1 MIQKT
6 FSSSIL
12 LTALFTAHGAFAGMV
27 SDNHGNVGYDTAAEC
42 DAAVNAGTAKFYKSY
57 THKPA
62 LLRAGEKRVQAMTLK
77 DLAIPEGTAASMNY
91 QAKDYTRGACD
102 VGVGHKAGR
111 DGVAPI
117 LQGKYVPYSPDM
129 PVNVYLDKAGLPVR
143 ASMRQCDNWFGANMP
158 RPVAAATVA
167 SKAVVTPTTTANVT
181 PVAPVAPVAPAVKPA
196 AVAAAMTTAQGA
208 IGYREAL
215 GAAGIVAIGAILL
228 HNHGDSGTTGSTGS
242 IVGTGGTK

>member
-62 LLRAGEKRVQAMTLK
+62 LLRTGEKRVQAMALK
-77 DLAIPEGTAASMNY
+77 DLVIPEGTAASMNY

-129 PVNVYLDKAGLPVR
+129 PVNVYLDKAGIPVR
-143 ASMRQCDNWFGANMP
+143 ASMRQCDNWFGANLP
-158 RPVAAATVA
+158 RPVAAVPVA
-167 SKAVVTPTTTANVT
+167 GKAVVMPTTTANVT
-181 PVAPVAPVAPAVKPA
+181 PVAPVAPAVKPA
-196 AVAAAMTTAQGA
+196 PVAAAMATAQGA

>member
-12 LTALFTAHGAFAGMV
+12 VAALFSANGASANMV
-27 SDNHGNVGYDTAAEC
+27 SDMHGNVGYDTAAEC

-62 LLRAGEKRVQAMTLK
+62 LLRSGEKRVQAMALK
-77 DLAIPEGTAASMNY
+77 DLVIPEGVAKSMNY

-102 VGVGHKAGR
+102 VGAGHKAGR

-117 LQGKYVPYSPDM
+117 LQGKYIPYSPDM
-129 PVNVYLDKAGLPVR
+129 PVNVYLDKNGLPVR

-158 RPVAAATVA
+158 RPVTSAPVATKTVA
-167 SKAVVTPTTTANVT
+167 TPIVTAD
-181 PVAPVAPVAPAVKPA
+181 VAPVTPIAPVAPAMKPVT
-196 AVAAAMTTAQGA
+196 VAAAMTSAQGS
-208 IGYREAL
+208 IGYREIL
-215 GAAGIVAIGAILL
+215 GAAGIVAIGAILF
-228 HNHGDSGTTGSTGS
+228 HNHGDSGTTGSTGTT
-242 IVGTGGTK
+242 GTTGTH

>member
-62 LLRAGEKRVQAMTLK
+62 LLRTGEKRVQAMALK
-77 DLAIPEGTAASMNY
+77 DLVIPEGTAASMNY

-102 VGVGHKAGR
+102 VGAGHKAGR

-129 PVNVYLDKAGLPVR
+129 PVNVYLDKAGIPVR
-143 ASMRQCDNWFGANMP
+143 ASMRQCDNWFGANLP
-158 RPVAAATVA
+158 RPVAAVPVA
-167 SKAVVTPTTTANVT
+167 SKAVVMPTSTANVT
-181 PVAPVAPVAPAVKPA
+181 PVAPVAPAVKPA
-196 AVAAAMTTAQGA
+196 PVAAAMATAQGA
-208 IGYREAL
+208 IGYREIM

-228 HNHGDSGTTGSTGS
+228 HNHGDSGTTSTTGSTGTT
-242 IVGTGGTK
+242 GTN